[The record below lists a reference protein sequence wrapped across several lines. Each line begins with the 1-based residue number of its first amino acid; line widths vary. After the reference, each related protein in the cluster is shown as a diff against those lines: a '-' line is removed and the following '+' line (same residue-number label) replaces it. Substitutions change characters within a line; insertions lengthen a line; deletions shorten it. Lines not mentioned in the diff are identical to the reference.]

1 MRATADP
8 PRNLFLTLSIFS
20 ILARGKLSK
29 ERKDGLE
36 SKKSG
41 RTGDDESMQ
50 RGMRRGM
57 QGSGSMSMYTD
68 IRQRPCCRITCL
80 LHTVRL
86 PLVPDG
92 ASAVTGMYVRE
103 GVGNLEGGRRGAEP
117 PASGPRSGNF
127 CRFETLE
134 GHFPSQN

>member
-1 MRATADP
+1 VRRQP
-8 PRNLFLTLSIFS
+8 EPENH
-20 ILARGKLSK
+20 
-29 ERKDGLE
+29 
-36 SKKSG
+36 KS
-41 RTGDDESMQ
+41 
-50 RGMRRGM
+50 
-57 QGSGSMSMYTD
+57 D
-68 IRQRPCCRITCL
+68 IT
-80 LHTVRL
+80 